1 MNLLTQKALVPV
13 QTAIF
18 VLLLGLIG
26 VNTLNAQIQRVRL
39 DFTAPD
45 GAVRQIL
52 LGFTP
57 NNEASDGIDFGYD
70 AANWDN
76 FANDLNWIIED
87 YRYIIQGV
95 GQFEDTKVYP
105 MGMYLGETGDISIS
119 LNALENF
126 NEDIE
131 VYIYDALLETY
142 SLINDSDY
150 ADTIEAGEH
159 LDRFY
164 IAFSIPET
172 SANNNTLSSTDFNKA
187 GVAIKYL
194 INSKEI
200 FVSSNNSVSIEE
212 IQLFSI
218 EGKLIFSDL
227 LNNERLYR
235 KNYKLQS
242 KGSYIIRV
250 KTNRSCFSK
259 IIII

>member
-1 MNLLTQKALVPV
+1 MNLLTQKALAPV

-26 VNTLNAQIQRVRL
+26 INSLNAQIQRVRL

-126 NEDIE
+126 DEEID
-131 VYIYDALLETY
+131 VYIYDALLDAYT
-142 SLINDSDY
+142 LITDTDY
-150 ADTIEAGEH
+150 TNTIEEGTH

-164 IAFSIPET
+164 IAFSIPAAH
-172 SANNNTLSSTDFNKA
+172 SNSTLSNEDFDKT

-194 INSKEI
+194 NNSKEI
-200 FVSSNNSVSIEE
+200 FVASANSVFIEE
-212 IQLFSI
+212 IQLYNI
-218 EGKLIFSDL
+218 EGRLLFSNTIDK
-227 LNNERLYR
+227 ETLYR
-235 KNYKLQS
+235 KNYSPQS
-242 KGSYIIRV
+242 RGSYIIRV
-250 KTNRSCFSK
+250 KTDKGYISK
-259 IIII
+259 LIIV